1 MSGIKEASNFNG
13 DLMKLITKLV
23 FLMYLF
29 PFAAQAAP
37 TGLPKDL
44 PKDWSKPGETY
55 SGNKHIEVYYS
66 KTCGCCK
73 DWMRHLKDHQFTIN
87 PIAEDDMNSIKKRY
101 GVEGQYAS
109 CHTAIIDGY
118 VIEGH
123 VPADDIKRLL
133 KQKPDIK
140 GLSVPA
146 MPVGTPGMEQGDRKD
161 PFYVITLP
169 ETGEKP
175 KIFRAYEK
183 Y

>member
-1 MSGIKEASNFNG
+1 VSGIKEASSFNG
-13 DLMKLITKLV
+13 DFMKLITNLV

-37 TGLPKDL
+37 A
-44 PKDWSKPGETY
+44 DWSEPGETY
-55 SGNKHIEVYYS
+55 SGNKYIEVYYS

-73 DWMRHLKDHQFTIN
+73 NWMKHLKDHQFTIN
-87 PIAEDDMNSIKKRY
+87 PIAEADMQSIKNRY

-161 PFYVITLP
+161 PFHVITLP
-169 ETGEKP
+169 ETGKP
-175 KIFRAYEK
+175 EIFRTYK
-183 Y
+183 NY